1 MDKNKTKK
9 HVEILAPAGSYE
21 AMTAAALGG
30 CDAVYAAGMR
40 YGARAYAKN
49 FTTEELCRS
58 IDYLHLRGK
67 KLYVTMNTLIKEDEM
82 NDELFNT
89 IRLLYEE
96 GLDAVIVQDVGL
108 MKLIHENFPK
118 LPIHASTQTSL
129 MSVYGARLLKK
140 TGVRRIIP
148 ARECSLSDIK
158 QLCEGTDLEIECFV
172 HGALCFCYSGQ
183 CLFSSMNGGRSG
195 NRGRCAQP
203 CRLPY
208 SLDNGKCQY
217 LLSPKDMCTLNILPD
232 LIEAGIDSFKIEGRM
247 KRNEYCTLTS
257 FLYKKYSEAYYEH
270 GREYYFGSFI
280 DEKGARHKEFINDL
294 RDLMDIFNRGG
305 FSTGYY
311 KNGNGKEMMSMER
324 PNHFGSLVGTV
335 TNCHFE
341 DKSKKNKADT
351 KNTKNS
357 FKITIMPDSDIRK
370 DDVLEIRDNGEN
382 TVHILNGSAD
392 FKAGY
397 RADFLPYG
405 LSKADRE
412 RIRALLEREGSL
424 KLYRLRNHS
433 LLNRLNE
440 DFFKESIRNKITPFK
455 KDYPFLLGE
464 PVKAYLSGRVG
475 EPLSLSLEGRQR
487 AFVSDN
493 QPLSAAKNE
502 GFSEDRLRENIN
514 KTGEF
519 PFLIELN
526 TDGLDKDCFIPMSLF
541 NRLRRE
547 AMEELKEK
555 TEKSYKRSYSGDFLK
570 EPEEI
575 ISFPA
580 KPLISC
586 SVITRE
592 QAEKVLELAESFP
605 DRKFVLIINGAVCS
619 IENALE
625 ILRGLADIRKEEGFP
640 EIFLSMPY
648 IFSPR
653 VQKIW
658 ERGFL
663 TEEDLLK
670 ELSGVYVRT
679 IDEAGYMREK
689 FPDIPIGSEQGMYL
703 WNKWAGEFYRENG
716 ISFYTL
722 SPEQCADDL
731 KGLDLSNSCLPV
743 YGNVCLMAS
752 AQCLIKNSAGCTGKS
767 GFYHFKDREGKAF
780 MGINVCPYCYNLIF
794 SASRETPFTD
804 TELTNVCNI
813 RFDFYR
819 EGAGEISEIIT
830 KHLKGKGQHG

>member
-1 MDKNKTKK
+1 MDKFKTKK

-49 FTTEELCRS
+49 FTTEELRRS

-108 MKLIHENFPK
+108 MKLIHEYFPK

-140 TGVRRIIP
+140 SGVRRIIP

-158 QLCEGTDLEIECFV
+158 QLCESTDLEIECFV

-208 SLDNGKCQY
+208 SLDNGKYRY

-257 FLYKKYSEAYYEH
+257 FLYKKYSEVYYEH

-335 TNCHFE
+335 TNCYFE
-341 DKSKKNKADT
+341 DKRGKNKADT

-382 TVHILNGSAD
+382 TVHILNGSSD
-392 FKAGY
+392 FKAGH

-412 RIRALLEREGSL
+412 RIKTLLEREGSL

-440 DFFKESIRNKITPFK
+440 DFLKESVRNKITLFK

-464 PVKAYLSGRVG
+464 PVRAYLSGRVG
-475 EPLSLSLEGRQR
+475 ETLSLSLEGRQR
-487 AFVSDN
+487 VCVSDN
-493 QPLSAAKNE
+493 QPLLSAKKE
-502 GFSEDRLRENIN
+502 GFSKDRLRENIN

-555 TEKSYKRSYSGDFLK
+555 TEKSYKRSYEGDFLK
-570 EPEEI
+570 KPEK
-575 ISFPA
+575 SVSLPA
-580 KPLISC
+580 KPVISC

-592 QAEKVLELAESFP
+592 QAERVLELAESFP
-605 DRKFVLIINGAVCS
+605 GRKFELIINGAVCS

-625 ILRGLADIRKEEGFP
+625 ILRGLADIRKEEVFP

-658 ERGFL
+658 EKGLLAER
-663 TEEDLLK
+663 DLLK

-689 FPDIPIGSEQGMYL
+689 FPDILTGSEQGMYL

-722 SPEQCADDL
+722 SPEQGADDI
-731 KGLDLSNSCLPV
+731 KGLNLSNSCIPV

-752 AQCLIKNSAGCTGKS
+752 AQCLIKNSTGCTGKG

-794 SASRETPFTD
+794 SASGETPSINTKLTD
-804 TELTNVCNI
+804 VCNI

-819 EGAGEISEIIT
+819 EGAGEISEIMG
-830 KHLKGKGQHG
+830 KYLKGKGQHG